1 MVAKPIVATPKLLV
15 ESMWVDGETETSPL
29 VLDFRLVVDLMAQL
43 EYSERDIDRWFIEFN
58 HANHE
63 LVGKLEL
70 DAEGALLIT
79 PMLREAGSSDEMATL
94 VSLANWAEGYGG
106 DAHGSRLG
114 IRMPNGQIYAP
125 DAAWI
130 SAEQQANRPPPYP
143 EPQDWLLPFCPAFV
157 VEIRSRSD
165 RLLPLQRKM
174 ADYIANGAL
183 LGWLIDPYQ
192 RRVHIYCP
200 GVAPEVLED
209 PEVVSGE
216 PVLPGFVFEVR
227 QRIFDR
233 DGVER

>member
-1 MVAKPIVATPKLLV
+1 MVAQPIVATPKLLV
-15 ESMWVDGETETSPL
+15 ESMWVEGMPEMSPL
-29 VLDFRLVVDLMAQL
+29 VLDFRPVLELMERL
-43 EYSERDIDRWFIEFN
+43 GYTERDIDLWLIEFN

-70 DAEGALLIT
+70 GAEGALLIT
-79 PMLREAGSSDEMATL
+79 PMQRRKGSWEELETGRIL
-94 VSLANWAEGYGG
+94 GNWAAEYGG
-106 DAHGSRLG
+106 EAHGARLG
-114 IRMPNGQIYAP
+114 IRLPNGQRYAP

-130 SAEQQANRPPPYP
+130 SPEQQANRPQPYP
-143 EPQDWLLPFCPAFV
+143 PPDDWLLPFCPAFV

-165 RLLPLQRKM
+165 RLAALQRKM

-183 LGWLIDPYQ
+183 LGWLIDPLQ
-192 RRVHIYCP
+192 RRVHVYLP
-200 GVAPEVLED
+200 GQEPVVLDD

>member
-1 MVAKPIVATPKLLV
+1 MVAKPIVATPTLLL

-29 VLDFRLVVDLMAQL
+29 VLDFRPVVDLMAQL

-130 SAEQQANRPPPYP
+130 SPEQQANRPQPYP
-143 EPQDWLLPFCPAFV
+143 PPDDWLLPFCPAFV

-165 RLLPLQRKM
+165 RLAALQRKM

-183 LGWLIDPYQ
+183 LGWLIDPLQ
-192 RRVHIYCP
+192 RRVHVYLP
-200 GVAPEVLED
+200 GQEPVVLDD